1 MVYQVNPYIFLCL
14 LERYILGSN
23 LIAFV
28 RNYTKEW
35 LLPSLKI
42 FLTTN
47 TVIDM
52 QTLLF
57 ITAPNSYKK
66 TRLLLVL
73 LLVIDLI
80 VSQHKLVNFYKLSCN
95 TLVWLSLFQRVR
107 NHSLTSLCL
116 LTHHPFF
123 SIFRECLFILKRLI
137 DACNENSSPRRV
149 GASRQIN
156 RLLQTLI
163 YLFCI

>member
-1 MVYQVNPYIFLCL
+1 
-14 LERYILGSN
+14 
-23 LIAFV
+23 
-28 RNYTKEW
+28 
-35 LLPSLKI
+35 
-42 FLTTN
+42 
-47 TVIDM
+47 M

-66 TRLLLVL
+66 TRLIFLFL

-80 VSQHKLVNFYKLSCN
+80 ESQHKLVNFYILSCN
-95 TLVWLSLFQRVR
+95 TLVLLSLFQRVR

-156 RLLQTLI
+156 RLLLTLK